1 MNNTELKQVVQK
13 IKECNNSD
21 SQIEFY
27 INELISDIVTPIL
40 TAANVSSVDE
50 VVALLERKRDS
61 QGFLTNTD
69 IDDTMECTN
78 TFLQSTLVN
87 AMKFGNETM
96 EHLFV
101 SLGERLGK
109 FKPLSDEEIE
119 LAAKDYVVDNIFDS
133 SHISDA
139 KSFIAGANFAN
150 RQQAGWIDVK
160 DVDNHLISMKKSWL
174 IPTSKDEEVK
184 MNEAEIYNEAI
195 LDVRKYLLNVNHP
208 PPTPKQ

>member
-40 TAANVSSVDE
+40 TAANVSSIDE

-109 FKPLSDEEIE
+109 FKPLSDDEIE
-119 LAAKDYVVDNIFDS
+119 RAAREYAENENSAYANDYYG
-133 SHISDA
+133 
-139 KSFIAGANFAN
+139 FIQGANFAK
-150 RQQAGWIDVK
+150 RKQAGWIDVK
-160 DVDNHLISMKKSWL
+160 DVRDFLFMMSERHEDKLCFDIADIIKF
-174 IPTSKDEEVK
+174 TSQP
-184 MNEAEIYNEAI
+184 
-195 LDVRKYLLNVNHP
+195 LP
-208 PPTPKQ
+208 PNPKQ